1 MLSGVPLGSQRG
13 GPLEALQGGLASPLP
28 VRSPDA
34 HPPPWENGLRGLRG
48 GTPPPSGP
56 RAYTGPRLTLGW
68 GLAPLQSP
76 PSQQGADRTLT
87 LRPGPGPGPLHISI
101 RLLAF
106 LLGSCQPGRRA
117 AGVCG
122 RGRGRRAS
130 PTVKK
135 PWFPAHAPER
145 RRTATHQVPVPDTLR
160 VHPLHSPRTLSRR
173 HAAETL
179 PQRERHPA
187 SDSGRRGTDRVPG
200 GPARPPLRIGPVPQP
215 RAGGPLSLQDPRS
228 RGCFQPGVPSQPQ
241 EEVKFKACALHL
253 KMHTKARSPKTHSLS
268 K

>member
-1 MLSGVPLGSQRG
+1 MGTPAQSGPDVPGRRPRLAGRPREVQTRCLPVLSGVPLGSQRG

-122 RGRGRRAS
+122 RGGGGARAPQLRSPGFLLTLPRGGGRQH
-130 PTVKK
+130 TKY
-135 PWFPAHAPER
+135 
-145 RRTATHQVPVPDTLR
+145 
-160 VHPLHSPRTLSRR
+160 LSRTCSVSTPSTPPGR
-173 HAAETL
+173 SLDVT
-179 PQRERHPA
+179 PQRPSPKENDTQPA
-187 SDSGRRGTDRVPG
+187 T
-200 GPARPPLRIGPVPQP
+200 
-215 RAGGPLSLQDPRS
+215 AGGGGQTGSL
-228 RGCFQPGVPSQPQ
+228 GGLL
-241 EEVKFKACALHL
+241 ALL
-253 KMHTKARSPKTHSLS
+253 
-268 K
+268 

>member
-1 MLSGVPLGSQRG
+1 MG
-13 GPLEALQGGLASPLP
+13 EWAE
-28 VRSPDA
+28 RSPRRYPTSFWAASLYGAQAD
-34 HPPPWENGLRGLRG
+34 PGL
-48 GTPPPSGP
+48 
-56 RAYTGPRLTLGW
+56 
-68 GLAPLQSP
+68 
-76 PSQQGADRTLT
+76 
-87 LRPGPGPGPLHISI
+87 GPGPPAEPTLPAGGRQDPDPSAWPWARPLAHKHPASG
-101 RLLAF
+101 LSPGQLSA
-106 LLGSCQPGRRA
+106 GQAGGRRVRA
-117 AGVCG
+117 
-122 RGRGRRAS
+122 GRGRRSS

-160 VHPLHSPRTLSRR
+160 VHPLHSPRMLSRC

-215 RAGGPLSLQDPRS
+215 RAGGPLSLQDPGS
-228 RGCFQPGVPSQPQ
+228 RGCLRPGVPSQPQ

-253 KMHTKARSPKTHSLS
+253 KMHTKARSPKTHGLS